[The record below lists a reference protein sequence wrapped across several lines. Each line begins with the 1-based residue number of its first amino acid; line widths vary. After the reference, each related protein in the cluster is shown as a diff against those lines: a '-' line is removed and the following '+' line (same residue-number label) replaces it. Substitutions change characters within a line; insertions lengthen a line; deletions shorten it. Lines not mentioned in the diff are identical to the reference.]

1 MFPVIYDFG
10 EVNIFGFSFHP
21 VINSYGFMLMIA
33 FYTCYYFLHKDLK
46 RLGYK
51 PALAGDVVFAA
62 AIGGIIGSRIYF
74 LLENFEQFLN
84 DPIGMIFSGGGL
96 VFLGGLL
103 GGLLAVTYV
112 IRKNKL
118 KWIVFADIVAP
129 LLILGYAIGR
139 IGCLLVG
146 DDYGLPTHLL
156 WGMEFPNGIP
166 ESTYQIF
173 QSRYPWVDL
182 TSFSPCPTKLY
193 NFQSAVCDSVAEGIG
208 NFRFDPSLNE
218 YIRDDKQGTF
228 LGNATLK
235 VHPTQIY
242 ETLIGSGIFY
252 YLYQKRQSVKVVGS
266 LFFTYLTLAG
276 TERFMIEFLRIN
288 QKYFLGLSGAQ
299 LISLTMISIGLWFL
313 YHPVGQTKGYATE
326 EK

>member
-1 MFPVIYDFG
+1 MFPVIFDFG
-10 EVNIFGFSFHP
+10 EVSIFGFSFHP

-33 FYTCYYFLHKDLK
+33 FYTCYYFLNKDLK
-46 RLGYK
+46 RLGHK
-51 PALAGDVVFAA
+51 PALAGDIVFAA
-62 AIGGIIGSRIYF
+62 AVGGIVGSRIYF

-103 GGLLAVTYV
+103 GGLLAVTY
-112 IRKNKL
+112 IIKKNNL
-118 KWIVFADIVAP
+118 RWIAFADIVAP

-139 IGCLLVG
+139 VGCLLVG
-146 DDYGLPTHLL
+146 DDYGLPTNLP

-166 ESTYQIF
+166 PSTYQIF

-182 TSFSPCPTKLY
+182 SGFSPG
-193 NFQSAVCDSVAEGIG
+193 V
-208 NFRFDPSLNE
+208 
-218 YIRDDKQGTF
+218 
-228 LGNATLK
+228 LK

-276 TERFMIEFLRIN
+276 AERFMIEFLRIN

-299 LISLTMISIGLWFL
+299 LISITMLSIGLWFL
-313 YHPVGQTKGYATE
+313 YHPVGQIEGHATK

>member
-1 MFPVIYDFG
+1 MFPVIFDFG
-10 EVNIFGFSFHP
+10 KVSIFGFSFHP

-33 FYTCYYFLHKDLK
+33 FYTCYYFLNKDLK
-46 RLGYK
+46 RLGHK
-51 PALAGDVVFAA
+51 PALAGDIVFAA
-62 AIGGIIGSRIYF
+62 AVGGIVGSRIYF

-103 GGLLAVTYV
+103 GGLLAVTY
-112 IRKNKL
+112 IIKKNNL
-118 KWIVFADIVAP
+118 RWIAFADIVAP

-139 IGCLLVG
+139 VGCLLVG
-146 DDYGLPTHLL
+146 DDYGHPTNLP

-166 ESTYQIF
+166 PSTYQIF

-182 TSFSPCPTKLY
+182 SGFSPG
-193 NFQSAVCDSVAEGIG
+193 V
-208 NFRFDPSLNE
+208 
-218 YIRDDKQGTF
+218 
-228 LGNATLK
+228 LK

-252 YLYQKRQSVKVVGS
+252 YLYKKRQSVKVVGS

-276 TERFMIEFLRIN
+276 AERFMIEFLRIN

-299 LISLTMISIGLWFL
+299 LISVTMLSIGLWFL
-313 YHPVGQTKGYATE
+313 YHPVGQIEGHANK